1 MRRSVASV
9 FLVCL
14 MFKCVKAT
22 SARDGKG
29 EKVAYVV
36 RWEPELENVINPKRN
51 KGTVN
56 QRVSPV
62 CDRWTHQPGESMDAR

>member
-1 MRRSVASV
+1 M
-9 FLVCL
+9 
-14 MFKCVKAT
+14 KAT

-36 RWEPELENVINPKRN
+36 RWEPELENVINPKRK

-56 QRVSPV
+56 SRMLPL
-62 CDRWTHQPGESMDAR
+62 